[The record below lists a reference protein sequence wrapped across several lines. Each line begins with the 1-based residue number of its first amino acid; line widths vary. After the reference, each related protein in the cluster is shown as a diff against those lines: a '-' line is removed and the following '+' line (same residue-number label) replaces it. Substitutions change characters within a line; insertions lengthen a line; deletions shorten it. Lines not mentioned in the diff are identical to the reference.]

1 MSNIDTTNRKDSPA
15 GSVGPVARLRKNPLA
30 DYFFHAYAITWLALL
45 GALAVQKLGLT
56 PSESP
61 VLAAAMLLGVFGPAA
76 AALVIAAFCGYKRE
90 VLHLL
95 RKVTRWRS
103 A

>member
-1 MSNIDTTNRKDSPA
+1 MSYIDTTNRKDSPA
-15 GSVGPVARLRKNPLA
+15 GPFGPVSPPKRNPLA
-30 DYFFHAYAITWLALL
+30 DYFIHAYAITWLALL

-61 VLAAAMLLGVFGPAA
+61 VLAAAMVLGVFGPAVL
-76 AALVIAAFCGYKRE
+76 ALVIAALCGHGRE
-90 VLHLL
+90 VLDLL